1 MLETHRSM
9 SRLTKVLIGISA
21 TLSLLGG
28 VVSSAAT
35 VQWIRLR
42 DVGTD
47 PIFRAVNPEGDPNVK
62 RGPCTKQACN
72 FLVLGSDSRKGLSA
86 DFGTDES
93 LGGTS
98 RADTIM
104 LVHTDPR
111 SQKAI
116 VLSFPRDLWVRIPGE
131 GFDRINSAFE
141 GGPRGGGPQLMART
155 VADLTGLPVNHYVY
169 LDLESFRDVVNRIG
183 GVDMCIPAY
192 HVNTPGW
199 VTKNV
204 EGEATQVYVAQ
215 PGRIVDP
222 NAKLNIAPGCQ
233 RLDGQDALAYVR
245 ARHLPCDRIPDF
257 ARIGRQQQFL
267 RALINQMLQPS
278 MVVRAPGL
286 VPEVVKHLQRDRG
299 LLPSDLVY
307 LVGQLR
313 GVATGAVEFRA
324 VPGTGAMIDSKSVL
338 RLDESAERLFAAL
351 RSGRS
356 PGNVG
361 SVLQSTP
368 PSEANTTVGVMDEGG
383 GDGVATVQD
392 VLRDAG
398 FDITPGLIDG
408 VGGPA
413 IGKPTIV
420 FSAGSEA
427 QARVVAAYF
436 PDLPVV
442 GPRDLGGAQVAIVVT
457 PGYRPA
463 PPAQSGQQP
472 GASCP
477 EAA

>member
-1 MLETHRSM
+1 MAETHHRSM
-9 SRLTKVLIGISA
+9 KVTRVAIGAAA
-21 TLSLLGG
+21 TLALFGG
-28 VVSSAAT
+28 VVTSVAT
-35 VQWIRLR
+35 VRWIQLR

-47 PIFRAVNPEGDPNVK
+47 PNFHGANPTQNPNVTH
-62 RGPCTKQACN
+62 GPCTEQPCN

-93 LGGTS
+93 LGGAS

-111 SQKAI
+111 SQKAV

-141 GGPRGGGPQLMART
+141 GGPRGGGPRLMART
-155 VADLTGLPVNHYVY
+155 VANLTGLPVNHYVY
-169 LDLESFRDVVNRIG
+169 LDLESFRDVVNTIG

-204 EGEATQVYVAQ
+204 EGEATQVYIEQ

-233 RLDGQDALAYVR
+233 RLDGQHALAYVR

-313 GVATGAVEFRA
+313 GVTTGAVEFRA

-351 RSGRS
+351 RNGRA
-356 PGNVG
+356 PGDVG
-361 SVLQSTP
+361 AVLESTP
-368 PSEANTTVGVMDEGG
+368 PSEANITVGVVDEGA
-383 GDGVATVQD
+383 GDGVTAVQE

-398 FDITPGLIDG
+398 FDITPGLIDDVSG
-408 VGGPA
+408 SAIRKPA
-413 IGKPTIV
+413 IV

-427 QARVVAAYF
+427 QAQVVSAYF
-436 PDLPVV
+436 PNLPVV
-442 GPRDLGGAQVAIVVT
+442 GPRDLGTAQVAVVVT
-457 PGYRPA
+457 SSYEPA
-463 PPAQSGQQP
+463 PPAQGGQGS

-477 EAA
+477 AAA

>member
-47 PIFRAVNPEGDPNVK
+47 PIWHAENPQGEPNVK

-86 DFGTDES
+86 DFGTDAS
-93 LGGTS
+93 LGGTP

-104 LVHTDPR
+104 LVHTDPS

-155 VADLTGLPVNHYVY
+155 IANLTGLPVNHYVY
-169 LDLESFRDVVNRIG
+169 LDLESFRDVVNTIG

-222 NAKLNIAPGCQ
+222 NAKLNIVPGCQ

-286 VPEVVKHLQRDRG
+286 VPEVVEHLQRDRG

-313 GVATGAVEFRA
+313 GVTTGAVEFRA
-324 VPGTGAMIDSKSVL
+324 VPGTGTMIDSKSVL
-338 RLDESAERLFAAL
+338 RLDDSAERLFAAL
-351 RSGRS
+351 RAGRS

-368 PSEANTTVGVMDEGG
+368 PSEANTTVGVVDEGA
-383 GDGVATVQD
+383 GDGIAAVQD

-408 VGGPA
+408 ISGPA
-413 IGKPTIV
+413 IRKPAIV

-427 QARVVAAYF
+427 QARVVSAYF
-436 PDLPVV
+436 PELPVL
-442 GPRDLGGAQVAIVVT
+442 GPRDLGSAQVAVVVT
-457 PGYRPA
+457 AGYEPS
-463 PPAQSGQQP
+463 PPAQGGQQP
-472 GASCP
+472 GAACP